1 MTIFRCD
8 MLVLLAST
16 VLLMLIGQEVLLFSV
31 ERDVVVML
39 MRVDSFLECLVSRH
53 RCRWSVHCSEFFH

>member
-31 ERDVVVML
+31 ERGVVVML
-39 MRVDSFLECLVSRH
+39 RE
-53 RCRWSVHCSEFFH
+53 